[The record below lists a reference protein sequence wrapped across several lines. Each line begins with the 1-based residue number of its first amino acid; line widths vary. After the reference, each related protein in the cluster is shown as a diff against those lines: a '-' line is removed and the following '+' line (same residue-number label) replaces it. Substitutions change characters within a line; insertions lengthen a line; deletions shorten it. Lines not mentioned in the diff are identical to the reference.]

1 MSDANVGP
9 LSTQTEVWLFGNAP
23 LCLPAHR
30 LVERLVAA
38 QADVQAATE
47 LMPARRREEVGK
59 AYAELVWYAR
69 TNYAGCL
76 GAEVDRCDE
85 ETRHA
90 RAALTAAGITDSQ
103 VRLVEDRA
111 AAAQARR
118 DRLMQLAHEALP

>member
-1 MSDANVGP
+1 MSAANVGP
-9 LSTQTEVWLFGNAP
+9 LASRTETWLYANAP

-30 LVERLVAA
+30 LVVALE
-38 QADVQAATE
+38 AAEPHMVTATA
-47 LMPARRREEVGK
+47 LMPSRRAEEGIK
-59 AYAELVWYAR
+59 MYSEMLFYAR

-90 RAALTAAGITDSQ
+90 RAALTATGITDSQ
-103 VRLVEDRA
+103 VLLVEDRA

-118 DRLMQLAHEALP
+118 DRLQQFAHECRH